1 MGAFDWIEDGF
12 NWAKDR
18 VEDVG
23 KGIAKAAAWT
33 FDNVPGM
40 DLLADAGGIL
50 SDVVLAP
57 IDLTTKL
64 GKEIGKIDGLGFV
77 GDLAELGEK
86 VAEEVNSN
94 ANMVH
99 MAAYA
104 ARDMK
109 NLKDAL
115 KSKKRIEETNR
126 NIQRMNDA
134 KTAAERAKYANYL
147 TRGKGVRRASASE
160 LRGTSSMRGNA
171 MNRQQVGRVVGRA
184 GSGLG
189 ATRKG
194 FR

>member
-1 MGAFDWIEDGF
+1 MGLFDWVEDGW
-12 NWAKDR
+12 NWTKGA

-23 KGIAKAAAWT
+23 KAIGKAAEWT
-33 FDNVPGM
+33 FDTVPGM
-40 DLLADAGGIL
+40 DLLADAGGLL

-57 IDLTTKL
+57 IDLTVKL

-77 GDLAELGEK
+77 TDLAELGEK

-109 NLKDAL
+109 DMKDAL

-134 KTAAERAKYANYL
+134 KTAAEQAKYAQYL
-147 TRGKGVRRASASE
+147 TRGRGVRRASASE
-160 LRGTSSMRGNA
+160 LRGTSSLRGNG
-171 MNRQQVGRVVGRA
+171 MNRQQIGRQVGRA
-184 GSGLG
+184 GSGLS

>member
-1 MGAFDWIEDGF
+1 MGMFDWIEDGW
-12 NWAKDR
+12 NWTKGA

-23 KGIAKAAAWT
+23 KAIGAAAEWT

-40 DLLADAGGIL
+40 DLLADAGGLL

-57 IDLTTKL
+57 IDLTVKL
-64 GKEIGKIDGLGFV
+64 GKEIGKLDGLGFV
-77 GDLAELGEK
+77 ADLAELGEK

-109 NLKDAL
+109 DMKNAL

-134 KTAAERAKYANYL
+134 KTAAEQAKYAQYL
-147 TRGKGVRRASASE
+147 TRGKGVRRAGVSD
-160 LRGTSSMRGNA
+160 LKGTSSLRGNGA
-171 MNRQQVGRVVGRA
+171 NRQQIGRQIGRA